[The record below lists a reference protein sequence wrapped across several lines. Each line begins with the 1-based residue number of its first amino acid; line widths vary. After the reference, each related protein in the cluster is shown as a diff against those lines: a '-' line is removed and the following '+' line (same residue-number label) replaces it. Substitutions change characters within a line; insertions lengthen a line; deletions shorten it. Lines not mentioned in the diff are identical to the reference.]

1 MGVSTNVY
9 VYYGI
14 KIDFNNELNDAF
26 EDYWENNR
34 ENLLPDHVF
43 DSMTGEY
50 MVLGSRL
57 YNGGDMRYGCED
69 ADGFTTLDLDKLDG
83 METEYKQEFCTLF
96 PQFADLIN
104 QPFEI
109 LMFTH
114 WS

>member
-1 MGVSTNVY
+1 
-9 VYYGI
+9 
-14 KIDFNNELNDAF
+14 
-26 EDYWENNR
+26 
-34 ENLLPDHVF
+34 
-43 DSMTGEY
+43 
-50 MVLGSRL
+50 
-57 YNGGDMRYGCED
+57 MRYGCED
-69 ADGFTTLDLDKLDG
+69 ADGFTTLDLHKLDG